1 MRFRDRVSAGQQL
14 AKQLAPLQASAAE
27 TVVLGLPRGGVPV
40 AREVATALD
49 APLDVLCVRKLGLP
63 GHPEFGMGAIGEG
76 GVRVLDD
83 DVIARAGISS
93 DTIEAVE
100 RPERAEL
107 ARRAQRYR
115 GDRPPISLR
124 DRTAVIVDDGVATG
138 GTARAAIQVARAMGA
153 RKVIVAV
160 PVAPADTVAELQ
172 READDV
178 VVLLVPPRFHAVG
191 EWYDDFTQTSDAEVL
206 AALSPT
212 GRGAG
217 SPTNARTPSGRS
229 SRTVQIP
236 LGSETLEGLLEIPDD
251 AHGIVV
257 FAHGSGSSRHSVR
270 NRAVARRLHEAGMA
284 TFLFDL
290 LTEREAHDRSLVFDT
305 ELLAERL
312 HRVTAW
318 VRSDDQLRDLPL
330 GLFGASTGA
339 GAALRVAAVPDSGVR
354 AVVSRGGRPDL
365 AGDRLSAV
373 RCPTLLIVGGADTPT
388 LQVNEAAATQLR
400 CPHQIAIIRGATHLF
415 EEQGALE
422 TVARLAA
429 EWFNASLPSAEG
441 ARPTETATA
450 P

>member
-14 AKQLAPLQASAAE
+14 AKQLSPLRADAADI
-27 TVVLGLPRGGVPV
+27 VVLGLPRGGVPV

-83 DVIARAGISS
+83 ALIARLGISLPA
-93 DTIEAVE
+93 IESVE
-100 RPERAEL
+100 RPERVEL
-107 ARRAQRYR
+107 DRRAQRYR
-115 GDRPPISLR
+115 GARPPISLR
-124 DRTAVIVDDGVATG
+124 GRTAVIVDDGVATG

-153 RKVIVAV
+153 CRVIIAV
-160 PVAPADTVAELQ
+160 PVAPADTVAALR

-178 VVLLVPPRFHAVG
+178 AVLLVPPRFHAVG
-191 EWYDDFTQTSDAEVL
+191 EWYDDFSQTSDAEVL
-206 AALSPT
+206 AALSPAE
-212 GRGAG
+212 GAG
-217 SPTNARTPSGRS
+217 SPASGRTPRGGS

-236 LGSETLEGLLEIPDD
+236 LGPDSLEGSLEIPDNTL
-251 AHGIVV
+251 GIVV

-270 NRAVARRLHEAGMA
+270 NQAVARRLREAGMA
-284 TFLFDL
+284 TLLFDL
-290 LTEREAHDRSLVFDT
+290 LTEREAQDRSLVFDT

-312 HRVTAW
+312 HQITAW

-339 GAALRVAAVPDSGVR
+339 GAALRVAAAPDSGVS

-365 AGDRLSAV
+365 AGDRLSDV
-373 RCPTLLIVGGADTPT
+373 RCPTLLIVGGADLPT
-388 LQVNEAAATQLR
+388 LEVNEAAATQLR
-400 CPHQIAIIRGATHLF
+400 CPHQIVVIRGATHLF
-415 EEQGALE
+415 EEPGALE
-422 TVARLAA
+422 NVARLAA
-429 EWFNASLPSAEG
+429 DWFGAHLPCPNG
-441 ARPTETATA
+441 PRPTQIATA